1 MKKLDA
7 LILRGHVSFFF
18 FVFSNQGLI
27 LGQCQYLR
35 NLPLPWPNSYP
46 NLLSIDYHWVRE
58 GVGRC
63 SVAQILILIPNSHHP
78 CFLIKQSWVSWIS
91 YKCKHP
97 NIKTAHVLCE
107 RSASPCA
114 NLVWLLSL
122 CCHRHNNSCH
132 SNSTWSSWSQVIA
145 SNFLFMHP
153 RSITL
158 FSNNGHLF
166 IHKACKI

>member
-1 MKKLDA
+1 MSVSEKL
-7 LILRGHVSFFF
+7 RT
-18 FVFSNQGLI
+18 
-27 LGQCQYLR
+27 
-35 NLPLPWPNSYP
+35 YP
-46 NLLSIDYHWVRE
+46 SLSPTLTLTYYQLTSHWVRG
-58 GVGRC
+58 GVCRC

-78 CFLIKQSWVSWIS
+78 CFLIKQSWLSWIS

-107 RSASPCA
+107 RSASPCTD
-114 NLVWLLSL
+114 LVWLLSL

-145 SNFLFMHP
+145 SNFLFMHAW
-153 RSITL
+153 SITL